1 MLTLCMFV
9 YARTCWCTPPWI
21 PLARCPRSTAPFD
34 RFTSLGRSTKPD
46 RCLRQLA
53 PPTLIPSIAL
63 SPSRYF
69 VLLFSDVLHV
79 GDAIDVEKVTPK
91 LLQIRTGRGKSLES
105 LEDPTERTHHT
116 FSAENTHTTFH
127 YNQPQV
133 GWRPRSYDDGDIT
146 PTNETGLFY
155 EGGGTLPRPRGI
167 IRPRQIAKITAKVR

>member
-1 MLTLCMFV
+1 MHAPLDSPGTVPQVHSTFRSFHQPWEIDQTRQMSTSIGPAYPHSVYCTVPIKVLC
-9 YARTCWCTPPWI
+9 
-21 PLARCPRSTAPFD
+21 PF
-34 RFTSLGRSTKPD
+34 
-46 RCLRQLA
+46 
-53 PPTLIPSIAL
+53 
-63 SPSRYF
+63 
-69 VLLFSDVLHV
+69 LFSYVRHV
-79 GDAIDVEKVTPK
+79 GDAFDVEKVTSR

-116 FSAENTHTTFH
+116 FSTENTHTTFH

>member
-1 MLTLCMFV
+1 MCTQGRVGARPPGFPWHGAPGPQHLSIVSPALGDRPDPTDVHVNWPRLPPFRLLHRPHQGTLSF
-9 YARTCWCTPPWI
+9 
-21 PLARCPRSTAPFD
+21 
-34 RFTSLGRSTKPD
+34 
-46 RCLRQLA
+46 
-53 PPTLIPSIAL
+53 
-63 SPSRYF
+63 
-69 VLLFSDVLHV
+69 LFSYVRHV
-79 GDAIDVEKVTPK
+79 GDAFDVEKVTSR

-116 FSAENTHTTFH
+116 FSTENTHTTFH